1 MSTSATAEPVADP
14 RDPAFRMPLFARPR
28 TFGLVLLVTGAVG
41 WVASAILVLE
51 RLALYENPDHI
62 TSCDVNPWVSCGR
75 VMGTWQSELFG
86 FPNPLIGIV
95 AFAIVVATATML
107 LSGASPGRW
116 YWAGLQFGVTLGAVF
131 VAWLW
136 SQALFEIYIL
146 CLYCMVVWAA
156 MIPCSSCSR
165 SATSSTASFPHPGP
179 WPGSLPSGR
188 APSSPSPTFWS
199 QGRSS
204 CDSCPPSPADLPPQK
219 PGSSASFSTNPWRAK
234 RCPSN

>member
-1 MSTSATAEPVADP
+1 MTT
-14 RDPAFRMPLFARPR
+14 PR
-28 TFGLVLLVTGAVG
+28 TDDHAAGPREPSVRVPRFALPRAFGLVLLISGAVG

-51 RLALYENPDHI
+51 RLALYKNPGHI

-95 AFAIVVATATML
+95 AFALILATAMMV

-116 YWAGLQFGVTLGAVF
+116 YWAGLQVGVSLGTVF
-131 VAWLW
+131 VIWLW

-156 MIPCSSCSR
+156 MIPLFILLTVR
-165 SATSSTASFPHPGP
+165 NLVHGIIPAPRAVTRFAADWAGTLVAIAYVLVA
-179 WPGSLPSGR
+179 GSVFLRFLPAFIG
-188 APSSPSPTFWS
+188 
-199 QGRSS
+199 
-204 CDSCPPSPADLPPQK
+204 
-219 PGSSASFSTNPWRAK
+219 
-234 RCPSN
+234 

>member
-116 YWAGLQFGVTLGAVF
+116 YWAGLQVGVTLGAVF

-156 MIPCSSCSR
+156 MIPLFILLTVR
-165 SATSSTASFPHPGP
+165 NLIHGVIPAPRAVARFAAEWAGTLVAIAYVLVA
-179 WPGSLPSGR
+179 GSVFLRFLPAFTG
-188 APSSPSPTFWS
+188 
-199 QGRSS
+199 
-204 CDSCPPSPADLPPQK
+204 
-219 PGSSASFSTNPWRAK
+219 
-234 RCPSN
+234 

>member
-1 MSTSATAEPVADP
+1 MPTPATGDPVAGP
-14 RDPAFRMPLFARPR
+14 RDPAFRVPRFARPR
-28 TFGLVLLVTGAVG
+28 TFGLVLLATGLVG

-51 RLALYENPDHI
+51 RLALYKNPGHV

-95 AFAIVVATATML
+95 AFAVVLATAMAV

-116 YWAGLQFGVTLGAVF
+116 YWGGLQAGVSLGAVF

-156 MIPCSSCSR
+156 MIPLFTLLTVRNLVHGVIPAPRAVAGFAADWAGTLVAIAYVAVAGSVFLR
-165 SATSSTASFPHPGP
+165 FFPAFTG
-179 WPGSLPSGR
+179 G
-188 APSSPSPTFWS
+188 
-199 QGRSS
+199 
-204 CDSCPPSPADLPPQK
+204 
-219 PGSSASFSTNPWRAK
+219 
-234 RCPSN
+234 